1 MNTSNWA
8 EAGRDCSMMN
18 NKSLMITAL
27 FVFTVIGA
35 YSIYKPFLL
44 SLTVAMLLT
53 MATYNLTKKMIK
65 FFKSRKISAGIATL
79 LLMLIIFAPI
89 VYMAT
94 TGVGY
99 ISQLSVEKIN
109 HVTAVFKTFGEE
121 IPIIKDWIATALSD
135 EKIAGY
141 IRYATSYVTTAGSV
155 GLGFVKNMVLVL
167 VFYFLINYY
176 GERFFELVRAL
187 MPISKIKSAK
197 MIHEVSSTMEVVFYS
212 IIVTAIFEG
221 VLFGVMVSY
230 FGYDGLLFGMIYGFA
245 SLIPIVGGAVVW
257 IPVSLYAWTTINA
270 NTAIFIASYSVVVIS
285 IIADTFIKPVII
297 KVIKEDLLKSN
308 IEVNELVIFFSILA
322 GMSTY
327 GFWGMILG
335 PAITS
340 FLIAITKIYIDYNI
354 KEQAAAK

>member
-1 MNTSNWA
+1 MIS
-8 EAGRDCSMMN
+8 

-27 FVFTVIGA
+27 FVLTVIGA

-44 SLTVAMLLT
+44 SLTVAMLLS

-65 FFKSRKISAGIATL
+65 LFKSRKVSATIATL
-79 LLMLIIFAPI
+79 LLVIIIFAPI

-99 ISQLSVEKIN
+99 ISELSVEKIK
-109 HVTAVFKTFGEE
+109 HVTVVFKTFGEE
-121 IPIIKDWIATALSD
+121 IPMASEWINSALSD
-135 EKIAGY
+135 EKIASY
-141 IRYATSYVTTAGSV
+141 VQDATSYLTTAGSV
-155 GLGFVKNMVLVL
+155 GLGFVKNMLLVL

-187 MPISKIKSAK
+187 LPINKMRSAK

-212 IIVTAIFEG
+212 IIITAIFEG
-221 VLFGVMVSY
+221 YLFGVMASH
-230 FGYDGLLFGMIYGFA
+230 FGFNGLLFGMIYGFA
-245 SLIPIVGGAVVW
+245 SLIPIIGGALVW
-257 IPVSLYAWTTINA
+257 VPVSLYAWTTIDA

-308 IEVNELVIFFSILA
+308 IEVNEIVIFFSILA

-340 FLIAITKIYIDYNI
+340 FLIAITKIYIDYNT
-354 KEQAAAK
+354 KEQLAGRERTEEFH